1 MMPADR
7 TRNGLLQRL
16 AESDRSAFARLF
28 DELEP
33 LSLERSFVLGPARLK
48 SEWVY
53 FVESGIV
60 SMVASTIAG
69 HSVEVAVV
77 GREGAAGVADA
88 LGSEP
93 LPYRLLVQVPGMAY
107 RAPRQLIR
115 EHILSCSALHELLMT
130 YAQHVV
136 HQLTQSA
143 LCNRFHTSEQ
153 RLARWLLLTAE
164 RAEANRFELTHELV
178 AQMVGAPRSA
188 VSEAAASLRRK
199 GIIEYHRGV
208 LAIRNTK
215 RLHKVACECFDAVSW
230 AMRSPIATRR
240 SVAPR
245 R

>member
-1 MMPADR
+1 MPAER

-16 AESDRSAFARLF
+16 AESDRGAFARLF

-33 LSLERSFVLGPARLK
+33 LSLERSFVLGSARLRN
-48 SEWVY
+48 EWVY

-60 SMVASTIAG
+60 SLVASTSAG

-77 GREGAAGVADA
+77 GSEGAAGIADA
-88 LGSEP
+88 LGDNP
-93 LPYRLLVQVPGMAY
+93 LPYRLLVQVPGFAY
-107 RAPRQLIR
+107 RAPRQIIR
-115 EHILSCSALHELLMT
+115 EHILTCSALHALLMN
-130 YAQHVV
+130 YAQHIV

-143 LCNRFHTSEQ
+143 LCNRFHTSVE

-164 RAEANRFELTHELV
+164 RAGANRFELTHEFV

-188 VSEAAASLRRK
+188 VSEAAAMLRSK

-208 LAIRNTK
+208 LAIRNPK
-215 RLHKVACECFDAVSW
+215 RLRKVACECFDAVSW
-230 AMRSPIATRR
+230 SPSPRLPARR
-240 SVAPR
+240 SSTPR